1 MHTDT
6 KHRYSISARRMSR
19 SIIRELLKLATKPG
33 IISFAGGLPNP
44 QTFPHEELKQI
55 CDDIFEDSPQVALQY
70 SATEG
75 LTSFRDL
82 LVEFAAG
89 LGLEVSLEELIVTT
103 ASQQSLDLVGKIF
116 IDRGDTVVVENPS
129 YLGAVSAFKFYG
141 VRFLPI
147 DMDEQGI
154 KTDLLHRKL
163 RELKKS
169 AVSGIE
175 YYQNMPKFIYTIP
188 DFQNPSG
195 ITMSLQR
202 RKELLNIAE
211 EFDLIIVEDVPYK
224 WLRYA
229 GEDLPLIGA
238 LEVQSRAISA
248 GSAGFPPPARRV
260 INLFTFSKILSP
272 GIRLGW
278 ICADSTII
286 DKIVQAKQA
295 TDLCT
300 SAMSQRVAEEFLRR
314 GLLEKRIEG
323 NVILYRSKL
332 QIMLDALEEHM
343 PRLPGLRWVVPQ
355 GGMFIWIT
363 LPEQMD
369 ADEMFKEAIER
380 NVAYVVGSAFYP
392 NGGGHNTMRLNF
404 SYSSNDEIREGIKRL
419 AGLVRS
425 RQRGLVFDPEQ
436 ASAFQE

>member
-1 MHTDT
+1 MNTDT

-19 SIIRELLKLATKPG
+19 SIIRELLELAGKPG
-33 IISFAGGLPNP
+33 TISFAGGLPNP
-44 QTFPHEELKQI
+44 QTFPYEELKEI
-55 CDDIFEDSPQVALQY
+55 CDGILENSPQVALQY

-75 LTSFRDL
+75 LSSFRDL

-89 LGLEVSLEELIVTT
+89 LGLEARREELIVTT

-116 IDRGDTVVVENPS
+116 IDRENAVVVENPS
-129 YLGAVSAFKFYG
+129 YLGALSAFKSYG
-141 VRFLPI
+141 ARFLPI
-147 DMDEQGI
+147 DMDKQGI
-154 KTDLLHRKL
+154 KTDLLHGKL

-169 AVSGIE
+169 AGSGTE
-175 YYQNMPKFIYTIP
+175 YYQNMPKFMYTIP

-224 WLRYA
+224 WLRYS

-238 LEVQSRAISA
+238 LELQSRAIPA
-248 GSAGFPPPARRV
+248 GSPGADVSPPTRRV

-278 ICADSTII
+278 ICADTAII

-300 SAMSQRVAEEFLRR
+300 SAMSQRVVEEFFRR
-314 GLLEKRIEG
+314 GLLEKRIEA
-323 NVILYRSKL
+323 NVALYRSKL
-332 QIMLDALEEHM
+332 QIMLEALEEHM
-343 PRLPGLRWVVPQ
+343 PRMSGLRWVVPQ
-355 GGMFIWIT
+355 GGMFLWIT

-380 NVAYVVGSAFYP
+380 NVAYVAGSAFYP

-404 SYSSNDEIREGIKRL
+404 SYSSDEEIREGIKRL
-419 AGLVRS
+419 AGLFGS
-425 RQRGLVFDPEQ
+425 RRRGV
-436 ASAFQE
+436 A

>member
-1 MHTDT
+1 MHTDI
-6 KHRYSISARRMSR
+6 KHHYSISARRMSR
-19 SIIRELLKLATKPG
+19 SIIRELLKLTNKPG

-44 QTFPHEELKQI
+44 ETFPHEELKEI
-55 CDDIFEDSPQVALQY
+55 CDGIFENSPQVTLQY

-75 LTSFRDL
+75 LSSFRDL
-82 LVEFAAG
+82 LVEFVAG
-89 LGLEVSLEELIVTT
+89 QGLQVSREELIVTT
-103 ASQQSLDLVGKIF
+103 ASQQSLDLMGKIF

-129 YLGAVSAFKFYG
+129 YLGAVSAFRSYG

-147 DMDEQGI
+147 DMDEQGL

-163 RELKKS
+163 RELKKD
-169 AVSGIE
+169 AGSGIE

-195 ITMSLQR
+195 VTMSLQR
-202 RKELLNIAE
+202 RKELLHIAE

-224 WLRYA
+224 WLRYS

-238 LEVQSRAISA
+238 LEAQSRAISTGLA
-248 GSAGFPPPARRV
+248 GTGFAPPTRRV

-278 ICADSTII
+278 ICADSVVI

-300 SAMSQRVAEEFLRR
+300 SALSQRIAEEFLRR
-314 GLLEKRIEG
+314 GLLEKRIQA
-323 NVILYRSKL
+323 NINLYRIKL
-332 QIMLDALEEHM
+332 QCMLEALEKFM
-343 PRLPGLRWVVPQ
+343 PRIPGLGWVVPR
-355 GGMFIWIT
+355 GGMFLWVT

-369 ADEMFKEAIER
+369 ADEMFQEAIER
-380 NVAYVVGSAFYP
+380 NVAYVAGSAFFP
-392 NGGGHNTMRLNF
+392 TGGGHNTMRLNF
-404 SYSSNDEIREGIKRL
+404 SYSSNEEIREGIKRL
-419 AGLVRS
+419 AGLIRS
-425 RQRGLVFDPEQ
+425 RQLGV
-436 ASAFQE
+436 A